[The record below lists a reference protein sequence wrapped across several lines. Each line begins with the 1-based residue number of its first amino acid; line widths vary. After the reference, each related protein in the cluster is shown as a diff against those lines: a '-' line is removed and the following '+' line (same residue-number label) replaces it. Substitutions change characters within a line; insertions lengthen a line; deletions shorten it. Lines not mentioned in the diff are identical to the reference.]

1 MIDLSGPIALLFP
14 GQGVQKPGMGKN
26 LYDRYPA
33 ARRVFER
40 AEAVLEMPVRKL
52 CFEGPVEEL
61 NRTDVIQPCV
71 MTVCWAAYEVWRES
85 YGLENVSVTAG
96 HSLGEIASL
105 AAAGSIPWETALLL
119 VKERGRVMAE
129 AAGEHVGMIA
139 IVGLDEAAVERIRT
153 EAAQRGNLWIAN
165 RNADVQFVLS
175 GEMAAVQE
183 AERLATEAGARR
195 ALILTIPLAA
205 HTPLMEQAAAAFRK
219 AVDRLP
225 LKAPSIP
232 ILANAS
238 GEALRTVAALQEELR
253 LQMLR
258 QVDWAR
264 TMVSMRAMKVRT
276 GVELGPGRVLASLAA
291 KHIPGVDTWN
301 AEELLIEMSPSDWE
315 DLIKTDLLSAFAT
328 TKAAIMSGMMRAR
341 WGRIVNISSIVG
353 LTGNAG
359 QSNYAAAKAG
369 LIGFTKSIAR
379 EYGSRNI
386 TCNAVAP
393 GYVRTELT
401 SGSLT
406 DEMVGD
412 LVKMT
417 PIKREGTAEDVAA
430 AVAFLCSERAGF
442 VTGQV
447 LAVDGGLSL

>member
-1 MIDLSGPIALLFP
+1 MINLAGPIALLFP
-14 GQGVQKPGMGKN
+14 GQGVQKAGMGKN

-52 CFEGPVEEL
+52 CFDGPVEEL
-61 NRTDVIQPCV
+61 NRTDIIQPCV

-119 VKERGRVMAE
+119 VKERGRVMAQ

-139 IVGLDEAAVERIRT
+139 IVGLEESEVERIRR
-153 EAAQRGNLWIAN
+153 EAAEKGRLWIAN

-175 GEMAAVQE
+175 GEMPAVQE
-183 AERLATEAGARR
+183 AERLATAAGARR

-205 HTPLMEQAAAAFRK
+205 HTPLMEAAAAAFRK

-238 GEALRTVAALQEELR
+238 GEALRTAAALQEELR

-276 GVELGPGRVLASLAA
+276 VVELGPGRVLASLAA

-301 AEELLIEMSPSDWE
+301 AEELFID
-315 DLIKTDLLSAFAT
+315 FAGPT
-328 TKAAIMSGMMRAR
+328 TA
-341 WGRIVNISSIVG
+341 
-353 LTGNAG
+353 
-359 QSNYAAAKAG
+359 
-369 LIGFTKSIAR
+369 
-379 EYGSRNI
+379 
-386 TCNAVAP
+386 
-393 GYVRTELT
+393 
-401 SGSLT
+401 
-406 DEMVGD
+406 
-412 LVKMT
+412 
-417 PIKREGTAEDVAA
+417 
-430 AVAFLCSERAGF
+430 
-442 VTGQV
+442 
-447 LAVDGGLSL
+447 

>member
-1 MIDLSGPIALLFP
+1 
-14 GQGVQKPGMGKN
+14 MGKN
-26 LYDRYPA
+26 LFDRYPA

-40 AEAVLEMPVRKL
+40 AEVVLEMPVRKL

-139 IVGLDEAAVERIRT
+139 IVGLDESAVERIRQ
-153 EAAQRGNLWIAN
+153 EASEHGNLWIAN

-183 AERLATEAGARR
+183 AERLAIAARARR

-205 HTPLMEQAAAAFRK
+205 HTPLMEAAAAAFRK

-225 LKAPSIP
+225 FKAPSIP
-232 ILANAS
+232 VLANAS
-238 GEALRTVAALQEELR
+238 GEALRTATALQEELR
-253 LQMLR
+253 QQMLR

-276 GVELGPGRVLASLAA
+276 VVELGPGRVLASLAA

-301 AEELLIEMSPSDWE
+301 AEELFID
-315 DLIKTDLLSAFAT
+315 FAGPT
-328 TKAAIMSGMMRAR
+328 TA
-341 WGRIVNISSIVG
+341 
-353 LTGNAG
+353 
-359 QSNYAAAKAG
+359 
-369 LIGFTKSIAR
+369 
-379 EYGSRNI
+379 
-386 TCNAVAP
+386 
-393 GYVRTELT
+393 
-401 SGSLT
+401 
-406 DEMVGD
+406 
-412 LVKMT
+412 
-417 PIKREGTAEDVAA
+417 
-430 AVAFLCSERAGF
+430 
-442 VTGQV
+442 
-447 LAVDGGLSL
+447 

>member
-14 GQGVQKPGMGKN
+14 GQGVQRPGMGKN

-40 AEAVLEMPVRKL
+40 AEEVLEMPVRKL

-119 VKERGRVMAE
+119 VKERGRVMAK

-139 IVGLDEAAVERIRT
+139 IVGLDETKVEQIRV
-153 EAAQRGNLWIAN
+153 EASSHGRLWVAN

-175 GEMAAVQE
+175 GEMAAVTE
-183 AERLATEAGARR
+183 AERLALAAGARR

-205 HTPLMEQAAAAFRK
+205 HTPLMEAAATAFRN
-219 AVDRLP
+219 AVDHLQ
-225 LKAPSIP
+225 LKAPNIP

-238 GEALRTVAALQEELR
+238 GEALRTVAALREELR

-258 QVDWAR
+258 QVDWAK
-264 TMVSMRAMKVRT
+264 TMVSMRAMEVRT
-276 GVELGPGRVLASLAA
+276 VVELGPGRVLASLAA

-301 AEELLIEMSPSDWE
+301 ADELFVDYAGP
-315 DLIKTDLLSAFAT
+315 AT
-328 TKAAIMSGMMRAR
+328 T
-341 WGRIVNISSIVG
+341 
-353 LTGNAG
+353 
-359 QSNYAAAKAG
+359 
-369 LIGFTKSIAR
+369 
-379 EYGSRNI
+379 
-386 TCNAVAP
+386 
-393 GYVRTELT
+393 
-401 SGSLT
+401 
-406 DEMVGD
+406 
-412 LVKMT
+412 
-417 PIKREGTAEDVAA
+417 
-430 AVAFLCSERAGF
+430 
-442 VTGQV
+442 
-447 LAVDGGLSL
+447 

>member
-33 ARRVFER
+33 ARRAFER
-40 AEAVLEMPVRKL
+40 AEQVLEMPVRKL

-129 AAGEHVGMIA
+129 AAGAHVGMVA
-139 IVGLDEAAVERIRT
+139 IVGLEESRIEEIRDQASKLG
-153 EAAQRGNLWIAN
+153 ELWIAN

-175 GEMAAVQE
+175 GEMAAVHE
-183 AERLATEAGARR
+183 AERLAVAAGARR

-205 HTPLMEQAAAAFRK
+205 HTPLMAAAATAFRN
-219 AVDRLP
+219 AVDRLQ
-225 LKAPSIP
+225 LKAPNIP

-276 GVELGPGRVLASLAA
+276 VVELGPGRVLASLAA

-301 AEELLIEMSPSDWE
+301 AEELFIDHAGP
-315 DLIKTDLLSAFAT
+315 AT
-328 TKAAIMSGMMRAR
+328 T
-341 WGRIVNISSIVG
+341 
-353 LTGNAG
+353 
-359 QSNYAAAKAG
+359 
-369 LIGFTKSIAR
+369 
-379 EYGSRNI
+379 
-386 TCNAVAP
+386 
-393 GYVRTELT
+393 
-401 SGSLT
+401 
-406 DEMVGD
+406 
-412 LVKMT
+412 
-417 PIKREGTAEDVAA
+417 
-430 AVAFLCSERAGF
+430 
-442 VTGQV
+442 
-447 LAVDGGLSL
+447 

>member
-40 AEAVLEMPVRKL
+40 SEEVLEMPVRRL
-52 CFEGPVEEL
+52 CFEGPLEEL
-61 NRTDVIQPCV
+61 NRTDNIQPCV

-119 VKERGRVMAE
+119 VKERGRVMAD

-139 IVGLDEAAVERIRT
+139 IVGLNEEAVERIRQ
-153 EAAQRGNLWIAN
+153 EASTLGKLWVAN
-165 RNADVQFVLS
+165 RNAEVQFVLS
-175 GEMAAVQE
+175 GEMTAIQK
-183 AERLATEAGARR
+183 AESLAIAAGARR

-205 HTPLMEQAAAAFRK
+205 HTPLMEAAAAAFRK
-219 AVDRLP
+219 AVDMLP
-225 LKAPSIP
+225 LKPPSIP

-238 GEALRTVAALQEELR
+238 GEALRTVAALQDELR
-253 LQMLR
+253 QQMMR

-276 GVELGPGRVLASLAA
+276 VVELGPGRVLASLAA

-301 AEELLIEMSPSDWE
+301 AEELFIDYAGP
-315 DLIKTDLLSAFAT
+315 T
-328 TKAAIMSGMMRAR
+328 TA
-341 WGRIVNISSIVG
+341 
-353 LTGNAG
+353 
-359 QSNYAAAKAG
+359 
-369 LIGFTKSIAR
+369 
-379 EYGSRNI
+379 
-386 TCNAVAP
+386 
-393 GYVRTELT
+393 
-401 SGSLT
+401 
-406 DEMVGD
+406 
-412 LVKMT
+412 
-417 PIKREGTAEDVAA
+417 
-430 AVAFLCSERAGF
+430 
-442 VTGQV
+442 
-447 LAVDGGLSL
+447 

>member
-1 MIDLSGPIALLFP
+1 LGIDLAGPIALLFP

-40 AEAVLEMPVRKL
+40 AEQILEMPVRKL

-129 AAGEHVGMIA
+129 AAGAHVGMIA
-139 IVGLDEAAVERIRT
+139 IVGLDETEVERIRVQ
-153 EAAQRGNLWIAN
+153 AACHGRLWTAN

-183 AERLATEAGARR
+183 AERLAIAARARR

-205 HTPLMEQAAAAFRK
+205 HTPLMEAAANAFRK
-219 AVDRLP
+219 AVDMLP

-276 GVELGPGRVLASLAA
+276 VVELGPGRVLASLAA

-301 AEELLIEMSPSDWE
+301 AEELFID
-315 DLIKTDLLSAFAT
+315 FAGP
-328 TKAAIMSGMMRAR
+328 A
-341 WGRIVNISSIVG
+341 
-353 LTGNAG
+353 
-359 QSNYAAAKAG
+359 
-369 LIGFTKSIAR
+369 
-379 EYGSRNI
+379 
-386 TCNAVAP
+386 
-393 GYVRTELT
+393 T
-401 SGSLT
+401 S
-406 DEMVGD
+406 
-412 LVKMT
+412 
-417 PIKREGTAEDVAA
+417 
-430 AVAFLCSERAGF
+430 
-442 VTGQV
+442 
-447 LAVDGGLSL
+447 

>member
-1 MIDLSGPIALLFP
+1 
-14 GQGVQKPGMGKN
+14 
-26 LYDRYPA
+26 PA

-40 AEAVLEMPVRKL
+40 AEEVLEMPVRRL

-85 YGLENVSVTAG
+85 YGFGHVSVTAG

-119 VKERGRVMAE
+119 VKERGRIMAQASHE
-129 AAGEHVGMIA
+129 QAGGMIA
-139 IVGLDEAAVERIRT
+139 IVGLDESRVEAIRQQAS
-153 EAAQRGNLWIAN
+153 EHGRLWIAN

-175 GEMAAVQE
+175 GEIAAVRV
-183 AERLATEAGARR
+183 AEQLATAAGARR

-205 HTPLMEQAAAAFRK
+205 HTPLMEAAAAAFRK

-225 LKAPSIP
+225 IKAPSIP

-238 GEALRTVAALQEELR
+238 GEALRTVASLQEELR

-276 GVELGPGRVLASLAA
+276 VVELGPGRVLASLAA

-301 AEELLIEMSPSDWE
+301 ADELFID
-315 DLIKTDLLSAFAT
+315 FA
-328 TKAAIMSGMMRAR
+328 
-341 WGRIVNISSIVG
+341 
-353 LTGNAG
+353 
-359 QSNYAAAKAG
+359 
-369 LIGFTKSIAR
+369 
-379 EYGSRNI
+379 
-386 TCNAVAP
+386 
-393 GYVRTELT
+393 
-401 SGSLT
+401 
-406 DEMVGD
+406 
-412 LVKMT
+412 
-417 PIKREGTAEDVAA
+417 
-430 AVAFLCSERAGF
+430 
-442 VTGQV
+442 
-447 LAVDGGLSL
+447 

>member
-33 ARRVFER
+33 ARRAFER
-40 AEAVLEMPVRKL
+40 AEQILEMPVRKL
-52 CFEGPVEEL
+52 CFDGPVEEL

-119 VKERGRVMAE
+119 VKERGRVMAK
-129 AAGEHVGMIA
+129 AAGAHVGMIA
-139 IVGLDEAAVERIRT
+139 IVGLDEATIEDIRR
-153 EAAQRGNLWIAN
+153 EASKLGNLWIAN

-175 GEMAAVQE
+175 GQMEAVQE
-183 AERLATEAGARR
+183 AERLAVAAGARR

-205 HTPLMEQAAAAFRK
+205 HTPLMEAAAAAFRK
-219 AVDRLP
+219 AVDMLP

-238 GEALRTVAALQEELR
+238 GEALRNVTALREELR

-264 TMVSMRAMKVRT
+264 TMVAMRAMKVRT
-276 GVELGPGRVLASLAA
+276 VVELGPGRVLASLAA

-301 AEELLIEMSPSDWE
+301 AEELFIDFAGP
-315 DLIKTDLLSAFAT
+315 AT
-328 TKAAIMSGMMRAR
+328 T
-341 WGRIVNISSIVG
+341 
-353 LTGNAG
+353 
-359 QSNYAAAKAG
+359 
-369 LIGFTKSIAR
+369 
-379 EYGSRNI
+379 
-386 TCNAVAP
+386 
-393 GYVRTELT
+393 
-401 SGSLT
+401 
-406 DEMVGD
+406 
-412 LVKMT
+412 
-417 PIKREGTAEDVAA
+417 
-430 AVAFLCSERAGF
+430 
-442 VTGQV
+442 
-447 LAVDGGLSL
+447 

>member
-33 ARRVFER
+33 ARRAFER
-40 AEAVLEMPVRKL
+40 AEQILDIPVRRL

-61 NRTDVIQPCV
+61 NRTDMIQPCV

-129 AAGEHVGMIA
+129 AAGAHVGMIA
-139 IVGLDEAAVERIRT
+139 IVGLEESEVERIRQ
-153 EAAQRGNLWIAN
+153 EASRLGNLWIAN

-175 GEMAAVQE
+175 GEMPAVHE
-183 AERLATEAGARR
+183 AERLATAAGARR

-205 HTPLMEQAAAAFRK
+205 HTPLMEAAAAAFRK
-219 AVDRLP
+219 AVDRLQ
-225 LKAPSIP
+225 LSAPSIP
-232 ILANAS
+232 VLANAS
-238 GEALRTVAALQEELR
+238 GEALRTVAALREELR

-276 GVELGPGRVLASLAA
+276 VVELGPGRVLASLAA

-301 AEELLIEMSPSDWE
+301 AEELFVDFAGP
-315 DLIKTDLLSAFAT
+315 AT
-328 TKAAIMSGMMRAR
+328 T
-341 WGRIVNISSIVG
+341 
-353 LTGNAG
+353 
-359 QSNYAAAKAG
+359 
-369 LIGFTKSIAR
+369 
-379 EYGSRNI
+379 
-386 TCNAVAP
+386 
-393 GYVRTELT
+393 
-401 SGSLT
+401 
-406 DEMVGD
+406 
-412 LVKMT
+412 
-417 PIKREGTAEDVAA
+417 
-430 AVAFLCSERAGF
+430 
-442 VTGQV
+442 
-447 LAVDGGLSL
+447 